1 MQLNLGGIEA
11 VQAALLEVPSVVD
24 TLGDVGAQ
32 TETVSRWMKKLETL
46 LAAKRLP
53 VAATVASHRAVLIA
67 ANRGRIHEEIEMLG
81 KPGRSKLV
89 IATASLV
96 LEWTVSAVRV
106 LLEPEEARYAEA
118 ASLAMQLVA
127 VAQAKGMVAHD
138 VGDGPSGVES
148 IIGWLDSASADPDLA
163 GGFAKL
169 AALVGRKDSLRL
181 LSRSLA
187 QTQ

>member
-67 ANRGRIHEEIEMLG
+67 ANRGRIHE
-81 KPGRSKLV
+81 
-89 IATASLV
+89 
-96 LEWTVSAVRV
+96 
-106 LLEPEEARYAEA
+106 
-118 ASLAMQLVA
+118 
-127 VAQAKGMVAHD
+127 
-138 VGDGPSGVES
+138 
-148 IIGWLDSASADPDLA
+148 
-163 GGFAKL
+163 
-169 AALVGRKDSLRL
+169 
-181 LSRSLA
+181 
-187 QTQ
+187 